1 MADAVADELQFHV
14 ESCVAELM
22 RDGLSEDAA
31 RAEALRRFGDMQ
43 AHAEAC
49 RRQAPGAHM
58 SRMMKIAVAGVAG
71 SMAVALVTT
80 GLLAFKQH
88 GELAEARA
96 SQKRAEELVG
106 KMNLELTQLRAAA
119 GASVHDTGVVYVDG
133 VIARP
138 GVYSLPAVGDLR
150 ASRLVAAA
158 GGIKA
163 DVHIEVEPDSESDQ
177 RIKEW
182 QAKGATVVP
191 GYHQRPA
198 LRVRLSHADGLQGID
213 PVLRANDM
221 VRVIAAGE

>member
-1 MADAVADELQFHV
+1 
-14 ESCVAELM
+14 
-22 RDGLSEDAA
+22 
-31 RAEALRRFGDMQ
+31 
-43 AHAEAC
+43 
-49 RRQAPGAHM
+49 M